1 MWVNRNRR
9 AWASAARGQNR
20 HRRHVAGGQ
29 WVSTLDALGTSRPG
43 ATGGMGRFTAPEML
57 ALPVARRMARKV
69 GQHVEV
75 WWSRTSETNGRDFAV
90 ALFHALAVPCRP
102 AQSAMVCHGRMT
114 LAERLRRSAAPGP
127 QCPRSKS
134 AVWRKRRGAGAALP
148 TRPRLAP
155 D

>member
-75 WWSRTSETNGRDFAV
+75 
-90 ALFHALAVPCRP
+90 
-102 AQSAMVCHGRMT
+102 
-114 LAERLRRSAAPGP
+114 
-127 QCPRSKS
+127 
-134 AVWRKRRGAGAALP
+134 
-148 TRPRLAP
+148 
-155 D
+155 